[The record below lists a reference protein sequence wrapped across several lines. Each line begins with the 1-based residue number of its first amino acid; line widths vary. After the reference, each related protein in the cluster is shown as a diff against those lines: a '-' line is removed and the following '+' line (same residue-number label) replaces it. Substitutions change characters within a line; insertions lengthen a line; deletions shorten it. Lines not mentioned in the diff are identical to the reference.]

1 MKQVNDDILNAQV
14 SLDENERVRQINYL
28 ESPWRSEQ
36 KSPVMAS
43 LEYLRQMGYVV
54 GVKEQELNSALEKVS
69 FVDPKEQ
76 GIEYRFGGEKQ
87 LFDSSTIIFN
97 QTYLNVPVWRAAITL
112 TVKHNPNRVISVIDT
127 GAHGIDAPLPS
138 WEKIEE
144 HRRLFALAATDQ
156 RLKELGLG
164 RVVASASFAEDGSP
178 ETTTTASFIRNILGR
193 EVPAAMAEDESVPDD
208 SAHAIRGR
216 FFVFRYNANERIS
229 NGREAVSPESAEET
243 ESPTIDSESR
253 EDLPVLS
260 LPKVDPS
267 IEDGAWRV
275 VSEVT
280 FQLKTPEL
288 GVLNWRALVDVETNS
303 VLLLEPL
310 VSGNVG
316 LVFHRDPITSSG
328 NLSNSPDRDNSVLNT
343 HRTVMELPNLKAPVE
358 GRQFLTGRFVTVT
371 NVEQPNIDPPNVVA
385 GSRFDFDVRTNDFA
399 AVNAY
404 YHADRFFALV
414 ESLGFPISSYF
425 SHTTFP
431 VRIDHRDNDDGNGNA
446 INARCMGSGTG
457 GIHFAGYCL
466 NDLTDTANPIGRACD
481 SRVHLHELGGHGILY
496 EHVGRANFEFA
507 HSAGDSLSAILHDPD
522 SALRNDPKLRFK
534 YAPWHPTLDRR
545 FDRDVTEGWAWGGPG
560 SLDNRGY
567 GSEQILCTTLF
578 RVYQSIGGDS
588 SDLNQR
594 RFASRMMIYLI
605 LRTISTLTPATN
617 PKNALSFA
625 NAMMSVDL
633 LNWTTEGIFGG
644 AYNKV
649 IRWSF
654 EKQGLFQPSGAP
666 SPVRQ
671 AGDPPDVD
679 VFIDD
684 GRRGE
689 YEYQSM
695 YSNNGSIWNRR
706 AADGGSTHQEPI
718 SGVTNFAY
726 VRVKNRGTRGAQNV
740 VVRGFH
746 HKSDAATIW
755 PVDFQALTTP
765 ELTVG
770 SLAPREQEEKVVGP
784 FAWVPVAD
792 GLGHDTLMM
801 VVSANGDSSNID
813 NFTAGETIAEWR
825 LVPNDN
831 NIGLRNVVP
840 VSLEDVPSESNGQT
854 SELESLQGNDLLAVL
869 GLASHNS
876 KKARVKSLTL
886 QIELNE
892 EITVETP
899 SDAVEKK
906 ATTRGLNFV
915 SITSE
920 NIEPL
925 RSSTGA
931 LSQPKWG
938 MVRHAAIAA
947 AAWQRLESQ
956 KARQEIL
963 RIFEN
968 SGVEPDLG
976 EAARWAD
983 RLKTSDRPSD
993 PATERFLGEH
1003 CNRRHDTWHYVNLPR
1018 DLAGYDWQQFPQFT
1032 RNDDIVQTILLCIQ
1046 SLRLP
1051 GPLARF
1057 EEINALR
1064 WLTHLIGDLH
1074 QPVHIGCG
1082 YIANARTNQARLV
1095 FTDNEAV
1102 GLESDRGG
1110 GALLLPIGGN
1120 LHGFWDSR
1128 LGLDMVPNPLNSE
1141 SETTLVS
1148 ALVKASGNSIFL
1160 KATAYP
1166 SLIAS
1171 WANESLEAV
1180 RSAYPNDLRIIS
1192 YNPSGSK
1199 DLYKVE
1205 WEGEA
1210 SYRNRCAPIVSM
1222 RMTAAAGNL
1231 AGLLDKIWS

>member
-1 MKQVNDDILNAQV
+1 MKQVNDDTLNAQL
-14 SLDENERVRQINYL
+14 SLDEDKRVRQINYL
-28 ESPWRSEQ
+28 ESPWRSDQ
-36 KSPVMAS
+36 NSPVMAA
-43 LEYLRQMGYVV
+43 LDYLRQMGYVI
-54 GVKEQELNSALEKVS
+54 GVSEPELNSALEKVS
-69 FVDPKEQ
+69 FFDPKEQ
-76 GIEYRFGGEKQ
+76 GLQYRFGGEKQ

-112 TVKHNPNRVISVIDT
+112 TVKQNPNQIISVIDT
-127 GAHGIDAPLPS
+127 SEHGIDASLPS
-138 WEKIEE
+138 PDKIEA
-144 HRRLFALAATDQ
+144 HRRMFALAATDQ
-156 RLKELGLG
+156 HLKELGLG
-164 RVVASASFAEDGSP
+164 NVVHSASFAESGSP
-178 ETTTTASFIRNILGR
+178 ETSTASFIRNILGR
-193 EVPAAMAEDESVPDD
+193 DLPAAMAEDESVPDD
-208 SAHAIRGR
+208 SARAIRGR
-216 FFVFRYNANERIS
+216 FFVYRYYESERITY
-229 NGREAVSPESAEET
+229 GRKEVFPESEDET
-243 ESPTIDSESR
+243 ESPAINSENR

-260 LPKVDPS
+260 LPNVDPS
-267 IEDGAWRV
+267 IENGAWRV

-288 GVLNWRALVDVETNS
+288 GVLNWRALVDVETDS
-303 VLLLEPL
+303 ILFLEPL
-310 VSGNVG
+310 VAGNFG
-316 LVFHRDPITSSG
+316 LIFQRDPITSSG
-328 NLSNSPDRDNSVLNT
+328 NTSNRPDRDNSVLNT
-343 HRTVMELPNLKAPVE
+343 HRTAMELPNLKAPVE
-358 GRQFLTGRFVTVT
+358 GRQFLTGRFVTVV

-385 GSRFDFDVRTNDFA
+385 GSRFEFDVRTNDFA

-414 ESLGFPISSYF
+414 ENLGFPISSYF

-431 VRIDHRDNDDGNGNA
+431 VRIDHRDNVDGNGNA
-446 INARCMGSGTG
+446 INARCMGDGTSGTR
-457 GIHFAGYCL
+457 FAGYCL

-496 EHVGRANFEFA
+496 EHVGHANFGFA

-522 SALRNDPKLRFK
+522 SALRSDPSLRFK

-545 FDRDVTEGWAWGGPG
+545 FDRDVTQGWAWGGP
-560 SLDNRGY
+560 SNLDNKGY

-594 RFASRMMIYLI
+594 RFASRMMIYFI
-605 LRTISTLTPATN
+605 LRTVSTLTPATN
-617 PKNALSFA
+617 PDNALSFA

-654 EKQGLFQPSGAP
+654 EKQGLFQPAGAP
-666 SPVRQ
+666 SPARQ
-671 AGDPPDVD
+671 AGAPPDVD

-689 YEYQSM
+689 YEYQPM

-706 AADGGSTHQEPI
+706 IADGGSAHQEPI

-726 VRVKNRGTRGAQNV
+726 VRVKNRGTQVAQNV
-740 VVRGFH
+740 LVRGFH
-746 HKSDAATIW
+746 HKTGGTTIW
-755 PVDFQALTTP
+755 PTDFQSLNTP

-770 SLAPREQEEKVVGP
+770 SLGPRGQEEKVVGP
-784 FAWVPVAD
+784 FAWVPVED
-792 GLGHDTLMM
+792 GLGHDSLMM
-801 VVSANGDSSNID
+801 VVSATGDSSNID
-813 NFTAGETIAEWR
+813 NFMAGETIAEWR

-840 VSLEDVPSESNGQT
+840 GSLEDAPFESSKQMN
-854 SELESLQGNDLLAVL
+854 ELKSLPINDLQANLRL
-869 GLASHNS
+869 SS
-876 KKARVKSLTL
+876 QDIKTARVKSLTF
-886 QIELNE
+886 QIEMNDEIPDEMSSGAEEKNANTSELN
-892 EITVETP
+892 I
-899 SDAVEKK
+899 
-906 ATTRGLNFV
+906 L
-915 SITSE
+915 SITSK
-920 NIEPL
+920 NIG
-925 RSSTGA
+925 RSSSSTGTPA
-931 LSQPKWG
+931 QFKWG
-938 MVRHAAIAA
+938 MVRHAAIAS
-947 AAWQRLESQ
+947 AAWQRLTSQ

-968 SGVEPDLG
+968 SNLEPDLG

-983 RLKTSDRPSD
+983 QLKTSDRPTD
-993 PATERFLGEH
+993 PATERFLGDH
-1003 CNRRHDTWHYVNLPR
+1003 RNRRHDTWHYVNLPR
-1018 DLAGYDWQQFPQFT
+1018 DLQGYDRQQFPQFT
-1032 RNDDIVQTILLCIQ
+1032 RSEDIVQSILLCIQ

-1120 LHGFWDSR
+1120 LHGFWDSK
-1128 LGLDMVPNPLNSE
+1128 LGPDMIPHPLDSE
-1141 SETTLVS
+1141 SEITLVS
-1148 ALVKASGNSIFL
+1148 ALVDASENGEFP
-1160 KATAYP
+1160 KETTYP
-1166 SLIAS
+1166 SLIAN
-1171 WANESLEAV
+1171 WANESLEAAKF
-1180 RSAYPNDLRIIS
+1180 AYPHDLRIIS
-1192 YNPSGSK
+1192 HNPSGSK
-1199 DLYKVE
+1199 DLYEVE
-1205 WEGEA
+1205 WEGEG
-1210 SYRNRCAPIVSM
+1210 SYVNRCAPIVSK
-1222 RMTAAAGNL
+1222 RMTAAARNL